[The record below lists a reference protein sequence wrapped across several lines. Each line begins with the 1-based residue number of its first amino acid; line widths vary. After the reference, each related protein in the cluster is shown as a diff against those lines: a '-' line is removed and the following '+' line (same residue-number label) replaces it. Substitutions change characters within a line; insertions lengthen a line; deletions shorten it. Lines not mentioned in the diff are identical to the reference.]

1 MSEHKDLVE
10 ATQLDWDKFNND
22 NPDNP
27 ERTEWTF
34 AVDIKAAKFIVTV
47 MAKDYEYAYQD
58 ADMKVADLLTP
69 LGDDSPEELQYYY
82 ELEHIPDEA

>member
-1 MSEHKDLVE
+1 
-10 ATQLDWDKFNND
+10 
-22 NPDNP
+22 
-27 ERTEWTF
+27 
-34 AVDIKAAKFIVTV
+34 